1 MRAAAGKAFI
11 MREQVEAGYDSR
23 RPVQDHRGRLTKV
36 PIRPTVALRQ
46 IITQ

>member
-1 MRAAAGKAFI
+1 MRAVAGKAFI
-11 MREQVEAGYDSR
+11 MREQVELGDASK
-23 RPVQDHRGRLTKV
+23 PVQDHCGWVMTV